1 MPGPILASAGS
12 DWSYGGSILT
22 FLFPMILFLAVAGV
36 LWVLYTKPQQVP
48 GRGYLANERS
58 VAATPT
64 VTAAGATAGS
74 PGGAGTQPAGTAG
87 AGTQPAAAAASAS
100 ADGPAASGRADPAA
114 GPAGPDAQ
122 TPAAD
127 DAKAG
132 E

>member
-64 VTAAGATAGS
+64 VTAAGATAG
-74 PGGAGTQPAGTAG
+74 PGGAGTQPAGPAG

-122 TPAAD
+122 TPAAGE
-127 DAKAG
+127 AKAG

>member
-12 DWSYGGSILT
+12 DWSYGGSVLT
-22 FLFPMILFLAVAGV
+22 FLFPMILFLAVGGV

-64 VTAAGATAGS
+64 VTVAGATAGS
-74 PGGAGTQPAGTAG
+74 PGGASTQS
-87 AGTQPAAAAASAS
+87 AATAASAS

-114 GPAGPDAQ
+114 GQAGASTQ

>member
-22 FLFPMILFLAVAGV
+22 VLFPMILFLAVAGV

-64 VTAAGATAGS
+64 VTAEGATAGS
-74 PGGAGTQPAGTAG
+74 PAG

-127 DAKAG
+127 EAKAG

>member
-12 DWSYGGSILT
+12 DWSYGGSVLT
-22 FLFPMILFLAVAGV
+22 FLFPMILFLAVGGV

-64 VTAAGATAGS
+64 VTVAGTTAGS
-74 PGGAGTQPAGTAG
+74 PGGASTQPAT
-87 AGTQPAAAAASAS
+87 AAASAS

-114 GPAGPDAQ
+114 GQAGASTQ

>member
-1 MPGPILASAGS
+1 MAGPILASAGS

-48 GRGYLANERS
+48 GRSYLANERS

-64 VTAAGATAGS
+64 VTAAAAAAGS
-74 PGGAGTQPAGTAG
+74 PGGAGTQPGATAAG
-87 AGTQPAAAAASAS
+87 ASAG
-100 ADGPAASGRADPAA
+100 GPAASGQADPAA
-114 GPAGPDAQ
+114 GPAGPGAEA
-122 TPAAD
+122 PAAGG
-127 DAKAG
+127 AGAG

>member
-74 PGGAGTQPAGTAG
+74 PGGASTHPAT
-87 AGTQPAAAAASAS
+87 AAASAS

-127 DAKAG
+127 EAKAG

>member
-64 VTAAGATAGS
+64 VTAAGATAG
-74 PGGAGTQPAGTAG
+74 PGG

-122 TPAAD
+122 TPAAGE
-127 DAKAG
+127 AKAG